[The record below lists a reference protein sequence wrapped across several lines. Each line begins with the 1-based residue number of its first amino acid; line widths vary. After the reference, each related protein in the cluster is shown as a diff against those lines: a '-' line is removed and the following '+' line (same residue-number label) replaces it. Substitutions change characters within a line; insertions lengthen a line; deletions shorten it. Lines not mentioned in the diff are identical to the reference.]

1 MNAESQRLWSGS
13 AGSRLRERI
22 KKLSSPKKGNK
33 EELYMQGT
41 MKTAVMTGLKE
52 LEWEQRPIPVPSKGE
67 VLVRVEHVG
76 ICGSGDRRFQG
87 QLPICAGP

>member
-1 MNAESQRLWSGS
+1 
-13 AGSRLRERI
+13 
-22 KKLSSPKKGNK
+22 
-33 EELYMQGT
+33 MQGT

-76 ICGSGDRRFQG
+76 ICGSDLALLRAGGDRRFQG
-87 QLPICAGP
+87 QLPVCAGP